1 MGWLRVNF
9 QDNRYRADKS
19 AEFCM
24 RLLLAMGNKFR
35 RGAPIKYSRY
45 AIYAAKSK
53 MATRRMK
60 NPISAATK
68 VLSI

>member
-1 MGWLRVNF
+1 
-9 QDNRYRADKS
+9 
-19 AEFCM
+19 M

-53 MATRRMK
+53 MAARKMK
-60 NPISAATK
+60 NPISVATE
-68 VLSI
+68 VLLI